1 MKLIRELHAQ
11 VWTISG
17 VLLVLITL
25 SGATFKQARLIFI
38 VSLVL
43 HFAGALF
50 VSDDDS
56 DNIEDT

>member
-1 MKLIRELHAQ
+1 MKLIKELHAQ

-25 SGATFKQARLIFI
+25 SGATFAKARLIFGI
-38 VSLVL
+38 SLVL
-43 HFAGALF
+43 HFAGVLLTK
-50 VSDDDS
+50 DE